1 MPATSTT
8 PLIDSPT
15 MRIAIR
21 IDSKAAQAQLRRWG
35 GEFRDK
41 VKKAVARAIAS
52 EATDLK
58 EELRSHVAGQMT
70 VVKKSFVK
78 GFTAKVLDKDKNR
91 LPALYVGSR
100 IPWSGIHER
109 GGVIGGR
116 MLIPLNGR
124 VGRKRFKAQV
134 AELMRGGNAYFIKNA
149 KGNIVLMAENI
160 KEHDRPLSGFKRRY
174 RKAEGIKRLKR
185 GADIPIAV
193 LVPKVVLKKR
203 LNVERLVAGRI
214 PRLSAAIEKQIRVV
228 D

>member
-1 MPATSTT
+1 
-8 PLIDSPT
+8 
-15 MRIAIR
+15 MRITVR

-35 GEFRDK
+35 GEFRHK
-41 VKKAVARAIAS
+41 VKKAVARGMAR
-52 EATDLK
+52 EAAELK
-58 EELRSHVAGQMT
+58 QSVRSHVTGQMT
-70 VVKKSFVK
+70 VVKKSFIK

-100 IPWSGIHER
+100 IPWSGMHER

-116 MLIPLNGR
+116 MLIPLHGR
-124 VGRKRFKAQV
+124 VGRKRFKAQI

-174 RKAEGIKRLKR
+174 RKAEGVKKLKR
-185 GADIPIAV
+185 GADVPIAV
-193 LVPKVVLKKR
+193 LVPRVQLRKR
-203 LNVERLVAGRI
+203 LSVERIVAGRI
-214 PRLSAAIEKQIRVV
+214 PRLSAAIERELRRV

>member
-1 MPATSTT
+1 MHISV
-8 PLIDSPT
+8 
-15 MRIAIR
+15 R

-35 GEFRDK
+35 GEFREK
-41 VKKAVARAIAS
+41 VQKAVARGIAS
-52 EATDLK
+52 EAAELK
-58 EELRSHVAGQMT
+58 QDVRSHVAGQMT

-116 MLIPLNGR
+116 MLIPLHGR
-124 VGRKRFKAQV
+124 VGRKRFKAQI

-160 KEHDRPLSGFKRRY
+160 KEHDRPLAGFKRRY

-203 LNVERLVAGRI
+203 LDVERLVAGRI
-214 PRLSAAIEKQIRVV
+214 PRLSSAIEKQIRTVS
-228 D
+228 

>member
-1 MPATSTT
+1 
-8 PLIDSPT
+8 
-15 MRIAIR
+15 MRISVR

-35 GEFRDK
+35 GEFREK
-41 VKKAVARAIAS
+41 VQKAVARGIAS
-52 EATDLK
+52 EAAELK
-58 EELRSHVAGQMT
+58 QDVRSHVAGQMT

-116 MLIPLNGR
+116 MLIPLHGR
-124 VGRKRFKAQV
+124 VGRKRFKAQI
-134 AELMRGGNAYFIKNA
+134 AELMRGGNTYFLKNA

-174 RKAEGIKRLKR
+174 RESMGGAEGIKRLKR
-185 GADIPIAV
+185 GADVPIAV
-193 LVPKVVLKKR
+193 LVPRVQLKKR
-203 LNVERLVAGRI
+203 LSVERLVAGRI
-214 PRLSAAIEKQIRVV
+214 PRLSARIEKQIRTV